1 MNVVVENLPNCI
13 TTLRVEVE
21 PEKVAAAWND
31 VAGSYTK
38 YARIPGYR
46 AGKAPKAIIEKKFQ
60 KEIREEL
67 EKKLLSES
75 CKQAIQEKGIKMLSL
90 SQVEDVEIG
99 DDKTMKFTATLITH
113 PEFQL
118 PNYKGLVV
126 SLPSTDVT
134 EEEIDKSLEELRE
147 QAADF
152 VDVTED
158 RGAEL
163 NDFIVIDYRGT
174 IDGVPVSEKF
184 PKAGKPLTG
193 NDDFWI
199 HMVKEAFFPG
209 FTEALVGAKPG
220 ETRNFDIE
228 VPAEFPVEGLPGQK
242 IQYSVTLKGIKSKT
256 LPALDDAFADTIVKG
271 KTLAELRTV
280 ARDEIARQKAAD
292 AEATKRSD
300 IMRQLLSQVE
310 CELPVDMVRTQTRRI
325 LMDIVRENQA
335 RGVPEEI
342 LKENE
347 QQILGGAA
355 QNARDQIKGTF
366 ILMRIA
372 DAENIKATQQEF
384 DLRIAQLAAR
394 YEMKP
399 DKLIKKLDERN
410 AIDQILEEV
419 LTAKVLDFLAANA
432 SVSTLPAGAATE
444 AAPVVEAPAQS

>member
-21 PEKVAAAWND
+21 PEKVAKAWDD
-31 VAGSYTK
+31 VAGNYTK

-99 DDKTMKFTATLITH
+99 EDKTMKFTATLVTH
-113 PEFQL
+113 PDFQV
-118 PNYKGLVV
+118 PNYKGLVIP
-126 SLPSTDVT
+126 LPSTEVT
-134 EEEIDKSLEELRE
+134 DDEIDKSLNELRE

-158 RGAEL
+158 RGTEI
-163 NDFIVIDYRGT
+163 NDFVVIDYRGT
-174 IDGVPVSEKF
+174 IDGAPVSEKF
-184 PKAGKPLTG
+184 PKAGQPLTG

-199 HMVKEAFFPG
+199 HMVQEAFFPG
-209 FTEALVGAKPG
+209 FTEALVGTKPG
-220 ETRNFDIE
+220 ETRTFEIE

-242 IQYSVTLKGIKSKT
+242 IQYTVTVKQIKTKV

-271 KTLAELRTV
+271 KTLAELREV
-280 ARDEIARQKAAD
+280 ARGEIERQKTAD
-292 AEATKRSD
+292 ADAQKKSE
-300 IMRQLLSQVE
+300 IMRQLLAQVE
-310 CELPVDMVRTQTRRI
+310 CELPVDMVRSQTRRI
-325 LMDIVRENQA
+325 LMDIVKENQA
-335 RGVPEEI
+335 RGVPDEI

-366 ILMRIA
+366 ILLRIA
-372 DAENIKATQQEF
+372 DVENIKATQQEF

-419 LTAKVLDFLAANA
+419 LTGKVLDFLSANA
-432 SVSTLPAGAATE
+432 SVSTIPAGAPAPAATE
-444 AAPVVEAPAQS
+444 EPAQS

>member
-13 TTLRVEVE
+13 TTLKVEVE
-21 PEKVAAAWND
+21 SEKVSKVWDD
-31 VAGSYTK
+31 VAGNYTK

-75 CKQAIQEKGIKMLSL
+75 CKEAIQEKGLKVLSL
-90 SQVEDVEIG
+90 TQVDDVEIAE
-99 DDKTMKFTATLITH
+99 DKSMKFTATLVTH
-113 PEFQL
+113 PDFQI
-118 PNYKGLVV
+118 PVYKGLVV
-126 SLPSTDVT
+126 PLPATEVT
-134 EEEIDKSLEELRE
+134 EEEVDHSLNELRE

-152 VDVTED
+152 ADVPEG

-163 NDFIVIDYRGT
+163 EDFVVIDYRGT
-174 IDGVPVSEKF
+174 IDGAPVSEKF

-220 ETRNFDIE
+220 ETRTFEIE

-242 IQYSVTLKGIKSKT
+242 IQYVVTVKQIKNKV
-256 LPALDDAFADTIVKG
+256 LPALDDAFADTVVKG
-271 KTLAELRTV
+271 KTLAELRVV
-280 ARDEIARQKAAD
+280 AREELDRQKKGG
-292 AEATKRSD
+292 AEAQKRSE

-325 LMDIVRENQA
+325 LQDIVRENQA
-335 RGVPEEI
+335 RGVSDDV

-347 QQILGGAA
+347 QEILGGAA

-366 ILMRIA
+366 ILMRIGE
-372 DAENIKATQQEF
+372 AEGIKATQQEF
-384 DLRIAQLAAR
+384 DIRIAQLAQR

-410 AIDQILEEV
+410 AIDQILEEI
-419 LTAKVLDFLAANA
+419 LTGKVLDFLAANA
-432 SVSTLPAGAATE
+432 SVSTIPAGVPVPAAT
-444 AAPVVEAPAQS
+444 EAPAQS

>member
-21 PEKVAAAWND
+21 PEKVNAVWDD
-31 VAGSYTK
+31 VAGNYTK

-75 CKQAIQEKGIKMLSL
+75 CKQAIQDKGLKVLSL
-90 SQVEDVEIG
+90 TQVDDIEIG
-99 DDKTMKFTATLITH
+99 QDKSMKFTATLVTR
-113 PEFQL
+113 PDFEL
-118 PNYKGLVV
+118 PAYKGLIVP
-126 SLPSTDVT
+126 LPSTEVT

-152 VDVTED
+152 ADVTAD
-158 RGAEL
+158 RGAVM
-163 NDFIVIDYRGT
+163 NDFVIIDYRGT
-174 IDGVPVSEKF
+174 IDGALVSEKF
-184 PKAGKPLTG
+184 PKAGAPLSG
-193 NDDFWI
+193 NNDFWI
-199 HMVKEAFFPG
+199 HMVHEAFFPG
-209 FTEALVGAKPG
+209 FSEALLGAKPG
-220 ETRNFDIE
+220 ETRTFEIE

-242 IQYSVTLKGIKSKT
+242 IQYEVTLKGIKEKV
-256 LPALDDAFADTIVKG
+256 LPALDDAFASTIVKG
-271 KTLAELRTV
+271 KTLAEIREV
-280 ARDEIARQKAAD
+280 AREELARQKNSG
-292 AEATKRSD
+292 AEATKRQE
-300 IMRQLLSQVE
+300 IMRQLLAQVE

-335 RGVPEEI
+335 RGIADEV

-366 ILMRIA
+366 ILLRIA
-372 DAENIKATQQEF
+372 DVEGIKPTQQEF
-384 DLRIAQLAAR
+384 DLRIAELAQR

-399 DKLIKKLDERN
+399 DKLLKKLDERN
-410 AIDQILEEV
+410 AVDQILEEV

-432 SVSTLPAGAATE
+432 SVSTIPAE
-444 AAPVVEAPAQS
+444 ADAPAQS